1 MEERQSNTNKK
12 TAVFHEAILFAV
24 LDIIAG
30 PKRADILRKVESTV
44 LRQLLLSFNF
54 PATKKV
60 PERE

>member
-30 PKRADILRKVESTV
+30 PKKDILRKVESTV

-60 PERE
+60 PLGE